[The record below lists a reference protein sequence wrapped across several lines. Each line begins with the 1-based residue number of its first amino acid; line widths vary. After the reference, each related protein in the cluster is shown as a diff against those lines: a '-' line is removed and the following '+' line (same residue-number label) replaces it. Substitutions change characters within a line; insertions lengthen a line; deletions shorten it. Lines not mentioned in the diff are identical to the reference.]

1 MYIKDQKLCIFL
13 PCISCAT
20 ILYYFSDITYLCC
33 TQRCLISVQNPYFFQ
48 NSPFLHYLHTMI
60 KGFNDPDPMET
71 LVSDEKI
78 LHKVEKILKGSLDW
92 IPSPSSSVKI
102 QIMSGKVCL
111 RCEGKTKLLKTKS
124 LLTLLSNVLPSYL

>member
-1 MYIKDQKLCIFL
+1 
-13 PCISCAT
+13 
-20 ILYYFSDITYLCC
+20 
-33 TQRCLISVQNPYFFQ
+33 
-48 NSPFLHYLHTMI
+48 MI

-111 RCEGKTKLLKTKS
+111 RCKKQNIAWRCQQTFKNKMFDDITQQCLA
-124 LLTLLSNVLPSYL
+124 LLTHFSLKSKVMGLHPVKSFLHTLIGLKNA

>member
-1 MYIKDQKLCIFL
+1 MYFYLVSSVL
-13 PCISCAT
+13 
-20 ILYYFSDITYLCC
+20 LYYFSNITYLC
-33 TQRCLISVQNPYFFQ
+33 TQRCLISVHNPYFFQ

-111 RCEGKTKLLKTKS
+111 RCEGKTLLGIVNKLLKTKS
-124 LLTLLSNVLPSYL
+124 LLTSPSNVLPYYLK